1 MKSTGIKDVMTK
13 TKTVAAATT
22 LMAGLGVATNVHA
35 DGVTTPS
42 QPETQVNQDKAAVT
56 QADVT
61 EAKTSLDTA
70 NEAVSHQE
78 ATVQAQAKEADSAQ
92 VTYDEASQATNE
104 ARAHW

>member
-1 MKSTGIKDVMTK
+1 MTKAFGGGILLVTTQIFKEIILMKSTGIKDVMTK

-61 EAKTSLDTA
+61 KP
-70 NEAVSHQE
+70 
-78 ATVQAQAKEADSAQ
+78 KQ
-92 VTYDEASQATNE
+92 VLI
-104 ARAHW
+104 RLMKL